1 MQEARED
8 DEGRQGRVGRVD
20 RRDDAKPRE
29 RQEPR
34 EDEDERRRERRQ
46 RRRDHGK
53 PHGATRSVLSSNNY
67 VLTSLVGG
75 VIRDTLIG
83 AAVALA
89 CAYLCVLVASGSL
102 GHTTLVFSLVVA
114 ECLVLTF
121 TVTCLLGYEIGI
133 LEAIS
138 MPIFLGLSI
147 DYSFHVDHAYR
158 CLLYTSPSPRDS

>member
-1 MQEARED
+1 MLPLPPSEFEAEFLAYVD
-8 DEGRQGRVGRVD
+8 SNPTVGLGGDSILDYVGVD
-20 RRDDAKPRE
+20 CDAGGADGPLDGPNPPWTCDRTLRCRSAPRSTGNWV
-29 RQEPR
+29 RYL
-34 EDEDERRRERRQ
+34 

-67 VLTSLVGG
+67 VLTALVGG

-121 TVTCLLGYEIGI
+121 TVTCLLG
-133 LEAIS
+133 
-138 MPIFLGLSI
+138 
-147 DYSFHVDHAYR
+147 
-158 CLLYTSPSPRDS
+158 